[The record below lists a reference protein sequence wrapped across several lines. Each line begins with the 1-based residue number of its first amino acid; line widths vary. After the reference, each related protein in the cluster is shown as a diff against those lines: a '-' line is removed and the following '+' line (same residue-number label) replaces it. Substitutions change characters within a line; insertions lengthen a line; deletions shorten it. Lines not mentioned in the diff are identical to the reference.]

1 MTEGVGRRSKPRNET
16 SAFTL
21 SVLAIR
27 IRPFEGQREGEC
39 LVAPAPSATT
49 FSGRF
54 VKYGSGREPV
64 GSCLPKADV
73 CAYTGTRRRMAA
85 SMDARVA
92 EVARER
98 GVLERPLAVALTLFG
113 TLPATLDTVLLAPV
127 RARFRLRLASI
138 SAFFQALL
146 GAAPRERGKQKG
158 GQGQAHRDS
167 LVHRLSKERS
177 G

>member
-1 MTEGVGRRSKPRNET
+1 MTEGVGRRSKSRNET
-16 SAFTL
+16 SAFVL

-27 IRPFEGQREGEC
+27 IRPFEGQRVGR
-39 LVAPAPSATT
+39 VPGRTGPSDTT
-49 FSGRF
+49 FRGRF
-54 VKYGSGREPV
+54 VKYGSGRGPV

-73 CAYTGTRRRMAA
+73 CAHTGTRRPRTTPCRCAHTLRHT
-85 SMDARVA
+85 SGHARHSS
-92 EVARER
+92 
-98 GVLERPLAVALTLFG
+98 
-113 TLPATLDTVLLAPV
+113 VLLAPV

-138 SAFFQALL
+138 RALFQALL

-167 LVHRLSKERS
+167 LVHRLSTERS